1 MMIDMGAWAITFR
14 VALLICCLVVA
25 GCGPSA
31 ETGAEDSELVIHRGN
46 GGDPQTLDP
55 AKAQDTHSFN
65 VLTDLYEGL
74 LGIDA
79 SGGIINA
86 AAESWSVSDDGLVYR
101 FELRDD
107 ARWSDGMAVEAAH
120 FVAGLRRALS
130 PATASAYGFLLNPV
144 RNARRVESGELPP
157 DELGVS
163 APDPKTLIIELEVR
177 APYFASVLTMPI
189 AFPYFGDT
197 ESNAGRFSDPE
208 QFVGNGPFLLDE
220 WHPGSHV
227 RLRKNPTFRE
237 ADMVAVDAVVFHA
250 ITEPVAEL
258 NMYRAGELDITTTVP
273 GSHFRSV
280 QASNTA
286 ELRLAPYLALYYIAF
301 DVTEAPFDNASLR
314 QALSMAID
322 RETLTEVIGRG
333 ERPAFGLVPGGING
347 YKASRFDWENLPQ
360 AEREA
365 RARALYADAGY
376 AGAAP
381 LHVTLLYDAG
391 DIHETI
397 MLAVAGMWRD
407 VLGVEVAFDKREWK
421 YFLASRENRDDWQAM
436 RFAWSGDYDHPATF
450 TEILHSASP
459 QNLPGYRNEVYDRL
473 LARAAAATDPVE
485 QMRLYGQAEAVIL
498 EDNPLIPLYFFV
510 SKHLVGPDISGFEPN
525 VLDRHPSRY
534 LRKASSAQ

>member
-86 AAESWSVSDDGLVYR
+86 AAESWSVSDDGLLYR

-177 APYFASVLTMPI
+177 APYFPSVLTMPI

-301 DVTEAPFDNASLR
+301 DVTEAPFDNAS
-314 QALSMAID
+314 
-322 RETLTEVIGRG
+322 
-333 ERPAFGLVPGGING
+333 
-347 YKASRFDWENLPQ
+347 WENLPQ